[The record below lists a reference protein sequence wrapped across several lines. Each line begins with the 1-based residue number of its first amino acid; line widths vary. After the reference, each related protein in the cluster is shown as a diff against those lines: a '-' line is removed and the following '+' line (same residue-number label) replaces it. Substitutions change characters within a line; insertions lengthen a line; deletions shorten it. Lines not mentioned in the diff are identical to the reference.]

1 MRKQGCINPDIMKTL
16 ALCGHGDKILI
27 ADGNYP
33 LGAKSGGAEKVYL
46 GVSAGIPTVTQ
57 VLDALLCEINVEKAE
72 VMLPEDGSTPEI
84 FSAFSDR
91 LGGIALD
98 GLGRHEFYS
107 ACGEDC
113 VRLAISSGEKRV
125 YANLLITVGVA

>member
-16 ALCGHGDKILI
+16 ARCGHGDKILI

-33 LGAKSGGAEKVYL
+33 LDAKSGTAEKVYL

-57 VLDALLCEINVEKAE
+57 VLDALLCEINIEKAE

-84 FSAFSDR
+84 FAEFSDH
-91 LGGIALD
+91 LGGVALN
-98 GLGRHEFYS
+98 GLERYEFYG
-107 ACGEDC
+107 ACGADC
-113 VRLAISSGEKRV
+113 IRLAVSTGEKRV

>member
-33 LGAKSGGAEKVYL
+33 LDAKSGAAKKVYL

-91 LGGIALD
+91 LGDIALD
-98 GLGRHEFYS
+98 GLGRYEFYD
-107 ACGEDC
+107 ACGEGC
-113 VRLAISSGEKRV
+113 VRLAISTGEKRV
-125 YANLLITVGVA
+125 FANLLITVGVA